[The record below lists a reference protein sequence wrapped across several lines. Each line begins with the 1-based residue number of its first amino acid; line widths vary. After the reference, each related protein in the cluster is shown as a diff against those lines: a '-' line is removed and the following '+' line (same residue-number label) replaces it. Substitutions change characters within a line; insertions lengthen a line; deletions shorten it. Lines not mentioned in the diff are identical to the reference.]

1 VQANVSRCSGAK
13 KAVDAYKKGI
23 EEYMTCEKSNAKLDR
38 AQLKRT
44 NFAHADLSGASLF
57 HAVGSL
63 SFDVL
68 DRNEPN
74 FAAANLSSARIM
86 AHLSR
91 SNMRGANL
99 ADARLGPPA
108 PGNELKTPQQTDL
121 SGAILAGADLRR
133 ADMTR
138 VNLTFAD
145 LTGAN
150 LADADLQGADLSRAV
165 LTGANLAGVNLEGAD
180 LDGAN
185 LKGASGL
192 DRVRGWDK
200 ALNREKIIH

>member
-1 VQANVSRCSGAK
+1 MVLTAKAPLPLCIISIAAFCLVAVNAWAGELALRQIVDTLFKAAPGSHPDFSGKDLSFLDLSGLDFKRAKLAGANLLGANLSGANLSY
-13 KAVDAYKKGI
+13 AGLAG
-23 EEYMTCEKSNAKLDR
+23 AKLDR

-63 SFDVL
+63 SFDAL

-99 ADARLGPPA
+99 ADARLGPP
-108 PGNELKTPQQTDL
+108 
-121 SGAILAGADLRR
+121 RR
-133 ADMTR
+133 EM
-138 VNLTFAD
+138 N
-145 LTGAN
+145 
-150 LADADLQGADLSRAV
+150 
-165 LTGANLAGVNLEGAD
+165 
-180 LDGAN
+180 
-185 LKGASGL
+185 
-192 DRVRGWDK
+192 
-200 ALNREKIIH
+200 